1 MSAMTTF
8 PIVPQAP
15 SGVLIASP
23 SRALREQ
30 VLDRL
35 NGRWGP
41 VEQALGGAEAL
52 MKLEKGNWQMVFLD
66 RRLPDLDSQELTATI
81 ERRFP
86 ETQVVLLDANAAL
99 PDDEE
104 KTEQADW
111 QEGSW
116 SPEEEPSKK
125 EEETQREKA
134 YEPLPGMIGRSEAMQ
149 RVYRLAQLVAP
160 RTTTVL
166 IIGATGSGKELVA
179 RALHALSPRAGRA
192 FVAVNC
198 AAIPEALL
206 ESELFGHA
214 RGAFTGAV
222 QAQVGRIPTAH
233 GGTLF
238 LDEVSELPFGMQAKL
253 LRFLEQKEVQRLG
266 TAELTRVDVRV
277 IAASNVDLAGR
288 AGRGEFREDLFYR
301 LSAFPLELP
310 PLSERRSD
318 IVPLAEHFLACM
330 AAAMSGPC
338 PRLSGEAVRILEA
351 HPWKGNVRELQHVM
365 ERASILVENGDT
377 VLGEHLYFPFQQ
389 SLFPP
394 RGPAA
399 GVHRAGKLRGAQAPQ
414 GLKPVLRWTLRGA
427 EAPLFHGTPRICGF
441 SHKLLSRSLWRGLPK
456 EPM

>member
-1 MSAMTTF
+1 MSAMTQS
-8 PIVPQAP
+8 PIIRRAP
-15 SGVLIASP
+15 GGVLIASP
-23 SRALREQ
+23 SRAVREQ
-30 VLDRL
+30 ALDRL
-35 NGRWGP
+35 NGRWEP
-41 VEQALGGAEAL
+41 VEQVLGGADAL
-52 MKLEKGNWQMVFLD
+52 MKLEKGNWQMVLLD
-66 RRLPDLDSQELTATI
+66 RRLPDLDSQELMATI

-86 ETQVVLLDANAAL
+86 EIQVVWLDASSAFR
-99 PDDEE
+99 DDEE
-104 KTEQADW
+104 KLRQMDREADR
-111 QEGSW
+111 EKDRGADREAGSR
-116 SPEEEPSKK
+116 SAGADLEPEEE
-125 EEETQREKA
+125 EGREREKA
-134 YEPLPGMIGRSEAMQ
+134 KQKEKEYEPLPGMIGRSEAMQ

-166 IIGATGSGKELVA
+166 IVGPTGSGKELVA
-179 RALHALSPRAGRA
+179 RALHALSPRAGRT

-330 AAAMSGPC
+330 AAAMSSPC
-338 PRLSGEAVRILEA
+338 ARLSGEAVRILEA

-365 ERASILVENGDT
+365 ERASILVENGNT

-394 RGPAA
+394 AA
-399 GVHRAGKLRGAQAPQ
+399 RPLACSGRA
-414 GLKPVLRWTLRGA
+414 
-427 EAPLFHGTPRICGF
+427 
-441 SHKLLSRSLWRGLPK
+441 S
-456 EPM
+456 

>member
-1 MSAMTTF
+1 MSAMTAF
-8 PIVPQAP
+8 PIVVRSMGGA
-15 SGVLIASP
+15 LIASP
-23 SRALREQ
+23 SSALREQ
-30 VLDRL
+30 VLQSL
-35 NGRWGP
+35 NGRWRP
-41 VEQALGGAEAL
+41 VQHALGGAEAL
-52 MKLEKGNWQMVFLD
+52 VKLEKGDWQVLFLD
-66 RRLPDLDSQELTATI
+66 RRLPDLHSEELIAI
-81 ERRFP
+81 VERRFP
-86 ETQVVLLDANAAL
+86 GIQIVMLDSDASFVAGAVGGTGLSPDSSTPAAAEESAANENNKNEDA
-99 PDDEE
+99 
-104 KTEQADW
+104 
-111 QEGSW
+111 W
-116 SPEEEPSKK
+116 SNAVKGN
-125 EEETQREKA
+125 Q

-166 IIGATGSGKELVA
+166 VAGPTGSGKELVA
-179 RALHALSPRAGRA
+179 RALHELSPRRA
-192 FVAVNC
+192 RPFVAVNC

-206 ESELFGHA
+206 ESELFGHT

-222 QAQVGRIPTAH
+222 QAQVGRIPAAH

-310 PLSERRSD
+310 PLTQRRVD

-338 PRLSGEAVRILEA
+338 PRLSGEAVGILEA

-377 VLGEHLYFPFQQ
+377 VLSEHLYFPFQH
-389 SLFPP
+389 SLLQPEARP
-394 RGPAA
+394 LSCTA
-399 GVHRAGKLRGAQAPQ
+399 RA
-414 GLKPVLRWTLRGA
+414 
-427 EAPLFHGTPRICGF
+427 
-441 SHKLLSRSLWRGLPK
+441 S
-456 EPM
+456 

>member
-1 MSAMTTF
+1 MSVMTSF
-8 PIVPQAP
+8 PIMPRAP
-15 SGVLIASP
+15 GGVLITSP

-30 VLDRL
+30 VLNRL
-35 NGRWGP
+35 NGRWEP

-52 MKLEKGNWQMVFLD
+52 MKLEKGNWQMVLLD
-66 RRLPDLDSQELTATI
+66 RRLPDLDSRELTATI

-86 ETQVVLLDANAAL
+86 EIQVVLLDANSAF
-99 PDDEE
+99 PEDEE
-104 KTEQADW
+104 KSGQTDREEDSWGAGNNED
-111 QEGSW
+111 QEYKDV
-116 SPEEEPSKK
+116 EEREIEEKQEK
-125 EEETQREKA
+125 EF
-134 YEPLPGMIGRSEAMQ
+134 EPLPGMIGRSEAMQ

-166 IIGATGSGKELVA
+166 IVGPTGSGKELVA
-179 RALHALSPRAGRA
+179 RALHALSPRAGKA

-266 TAELTRVDVRV
+266 TAELMRVDVRV

-288 AGRGEFREDLFYR
+288 SGRGEFREDLFYR

-310 PLSERRSD
+310 PLTERRID

-365 ERASILVENGDT
+365 ERASILVENRDT

-389 SLFPP
+389 SLLQT
-394 RGPAA
+394 GPHALLCT
-399 GVHRAGKLRGAQAPQ
+399 KQA
-414 GLKPVLRWTLRGA
+414 
-427 EAPLFHGTPRICGF
+427 
-441 SHKLLSRSLWRGLPK
+441 S
-456 EPM
+456 

>member
-1 MSAMTTF
+1 MSAMTTL
-8 PIVPQAP
+8 PIIVRSVGGA
-15 SGVLIASP
+15 LIASP
-23 SRALREQ
+23 SSALRQQ
-30 VLDRL
+30 VLESL
-35 NGRWGP
+35 NGRWRP
-41 VEQALGGAEAL
+41 VQHALGGAEAL
-52 MKLEKGNWQMVFLD
+52 VKLEKGDWQVLFLD
-66 RRLPDLDSQELTATI
+66 RRLPDLDSEELI
-81 ERRFP
+81 GIIQRRFP
-86 ETQVVLLDANAAL
+86 GVQVVLLDSDTAFPAEDAENTEREDPDLAAPAL
-99 PDDEE
+99 TQLEGLRDAAEE
-104 KTEQADW
+104 KE
-111 QEGSW
+111 
-116 SPEEEPSKK
+116 
-125 EEETQREKA
+125 REKERE

-166 IIGATGSGKELVA
+166 IVGPTGSGKELVA
-179 RALHALSPRAGRA
+179 RALHELSPRSERP

-222 QAQVGRIPTAH
+222 QAQVGRIPAAH

-310 PLSERRSD
+310 PLTERRVD

-338 PRLSGEAVRILEA
+338 PHLSGEAVRILEA

-377 VLGEHLYFPFQQ
+377 VLSEHLYFPFQH
-389 SLFPP
+389 
-394 RGPAA
+394 PALQNA
-399 GVHRAGKLRGAQAPQ
+399 ARPLSCTGRA
-414 GLKPVLRWTLRGA
+414 
-427 EAPLFHGTPRICGF
+427 
-441 SHKLLSRSLWRGLPK
+441 S
-456 EPM
+456 